1 MKNTWPRHLCE
12 NCGIKNTVG
21 KQTWTNRTRS
31 RGERTSYSHIYR
43 QWELMSPVSME
54 SFEQVFFLK
63 KVGRQS
69 VSNPGPLHPRATTS
83 PLHHHRCPCC
93 RLYLDGSSLRCRS
106 NLGATEMHLRTF
118 LSLLDQTKEKVWITL
133 MIFFTLCQLSRE
145 TKRKKRFKLEKH
157 LIQES
162 RNNIEHFFLY
172 MRGAQ

>member
-1 MKNTWPRHLCE
+1 MRIDKPGVHGEL
-12 NCGIKNTVG
+12 
-21 KQTWTNRTRS
+21 RTIFS
-31 RGERTSYSHIYR
+31 K
-43 QWELMSPVSME
+43 
-54 SFEQVFFLK
+54 LK

-69 VSNPGPLHPRATTS
+69 VSNPGPLPPRATTS

-133 MIFFTLCQLSRE
+133 MIFLTLCQLSRE

-162 RNNIEHFFLY
+162 RNNIEHFFRY
-172 MRGAQ
+172 MREGCAVAEWSNALLLREEVNKNQNIPGLPPSLGHRRKALLYLFCY